1 MNVRVTDQTATSTV
15 IDRIIGLQNK
25 IISKYKGFQ
34 APLYERRVLLAL
46 ADALIVVL
54 AVFVATQIW
63 YKTANSGLDFAT
75 FVRERWYWFPIL
87 LSGWWILAWLNDLYY
102 VPASFD
108 KVTNAMRVAI
118 VGVIN
123 LAIYLVAFFLIPNQL
138 PRVFF
143 LYFLVIVWSAI
154 TLWRWAY
161 TVLFFPPQYRVL
173 IIGRGAEGESIA
185 RVLKQASKLNYQV
198 LGYVDD
204 NLAARQTASDGL
216 PVLGRT
222 ADLPELVQQLQVHAV
237 VLAMKRK
244 VRRALFERLV
254 ECQARGVRVS
264 LMSDLYAQLCRK
276 IPIEHIDPAWAIHV
290 MHDRPLFSP
299 LQLGLKRLMDLG
311 LGMIGL
317 LILGSILPMVA
328 LAIRLDS
335 SGPIFYRQ
343 TRCGQAGTT
352 FSIIKFRTMSNDAE
366 KDGRARWATQGD
378 ARVTR
383 VGRLLRK
390 TRLDELPQ
398 VLNVLHGDMSIV
410 GPRPERPELIVE
422 LQQVIPYYNTR
433 MMVKPG
439 LTGWAQVHYNYG
451 NTVTDALIKLQY
463 DFYYLRYWTLWLDLY
478 TVFRTFG
485 VVFGL
490 KGI

>member
-15 IDRIIGLQNK
+15 IDRIIGLQNR
-25 IISKYKGFQ
+25 IVSKYQGFQ

-54 AVFVATQIW
+54 AVFVAIQIW
-63 YKTANSGLDFAT
+63 YKTANSGLDFAA
-75 FVRERWYWFPIL
+75 FARERWYWFPVL
-87 LSGWWILAWLNDLYY
+87 LSGWWVLAWLNDLYY

-123 LAIYLVAFFLIPNQL
+123 LAIYLVAFFLIPNHL

-143 LYFLVIVWSAI
+143 LYFFVIVWSSI

-161 TVLFFPPQYRVL
+161 TVFFFPPQYRVL
-173 IIGRGAEGESIA
+173 IVGHGEGGESIA

-290 MHDRPLFSP
+290 MQDRPLFSP
-299 LQLGLKRLMDLG
+299 LQLSLKRLMDLG
-311 LGMIGL
+311 LGLIGL
-317 LILGSILPMVA
+317 LILGSILPLVA

-335 SGPIFYRQ
+335 FGPIFYRQ

-366 KDGRARWATQGD
+366 KDGQARWATQGD
-378 ARVTR
+378 ARITR

-398 VLNVLHGDMSIV
+398 VLNVLRGDMSIV
-410 GPRPERPELIVE
+410 GPRPERPELITE

-451 NTVTDALIKLQY
+451 NTVKDALIKLQY

-478 TVFRTFG
+478 TIFRTFG